1 MNTEHDSRGSEHDP
15 SNALKWEAIRKK
27 IFQQK
32 HISIMPYTLKELAE
46 IYKVCVPT
54 FKRMLEPFEK
64 HIGKHQGRYYSIP
77 QVKMIFQSIDLPSTY
92 TLTDLA
98 HIYNVSVPTFKGW
111 VDRFQGELGEKAG
124 HFYSLRQLYIIIS
137 KLDIPSLEGKE
148 QDDFAALLQLCS
160 RNDLLLLYGYL
171 LYSFT
176 DYFSLVECLVNFC

>member
-1 MNTEHDSRGSEHDP
+1 MNAEYDSRGPEHVP
-15 SNALKWEAIRKK
+15 SNNPKWEEIRKK
-27 IFQQK
+27 IFHQK

-64 HIGKHQGRYYSIP
+64 QIGKHEGRYYTIP
-77 QVKMIFQSIDLPSTY
+77 QVKLIFQYVDLPSTY

-148 QDDFAALLQLCS
+148 QDDFVSLLKLCS
-160 RNDLLLLYGYL
+160 GNDFLLFYGYL
-171 LYSFT
+171 FYSLA
-176 DYFSLVECLVNFC
+176 DYFSFAECFANFC